1 MNRFSPDHMNIII
14 ESSNANYN
22 WGDAAMLHVAIRRL
36 VSTFDEADVML
47 LKPHPS
53 FQASYDD
60 THVHSLNS
68 GQYTSWTRERRI
80 WDTLNATAPRGVDY
94 LATEWPRLTDT
105 IVRAKMKLLGRDP
118 APRASFLDRF
128 RSADALVVSGGGFIT
143 DVFPEPAEN
152 VLHLIMLAH
161 QHDIPVF
168 MFGQGIGPLSSSR
181 LRRKARKALPQ
192 AQLIA
197 ARERKKTVPLL
208 RSLGVSPDRIQT
220 TGDDAIAR
228 VAAQSARPIGSGI
241 GVNLRVAFYSKVS
254 ATLCDAL
261 ASVLSAVASEYNAP
275 LLPIPIN
282 YGRSDSDV
290 DSIREILAQAGVAS
304 DGGRSM
310 QSPEDV
316 MRQAGACRVVVT
328 GSYHGGVFALSQGV
342 PVVGLSRSAYYDTKF
357 EGLADMFGTGCTVLR
372 TDRSDFEQ
380 ALEEAIQS
388 AWETAPAVRSALLM
402 AAKLQAKKSE
412 AAYQTMAGHFGL

>member
-1 MNRFSPDHMNIII
+1 MNILVK
-14 ESSNANYN
+14 SCNVNQN
-22 WGDAAMLHVAIRRL
+22 WGDAAMLHATIQRFARI
-36 VSTFDEADVML
+36 
-47 LKPHPS
+47 
-53 FQASYDD
+53 YDD
-60 THVHSLNS
+60 STITLLETSPEFESAYQHLGLASVKRPE
-68 GQYTSWTRERRI
+68 YTSWTRERRI
-80 WDTLNATAPRGVDY
+80 WDKFNNLSPQGVDY
-94 LATEWPRLTDT
+94 LATSWPRLTDAL
-105 IVRAKMKLLGRDP
+105 VRAKMKLQGRDP
-118 APRASFLDRF
+118 APRDTFLDRF
-128 RSADALVVSGGGFIT
+128 RSAAALVVSGGGFIT

-192 AQLIA
+192 VQLIA
-197 ARERKKTVPLL
+197 ARERKRTVPLL
-208 RSLGVSPDRIQT
+208 RALGVSPDCIHT

-228 VAAQSARPIGSGI
+228 VASQRARPIGSGI
-241 GVNLRVAFYSKVS
+241 GVNLRVASYSKVS
-254 ATLCDAL
+254 ASLCDAL
-261 ASVLSAVASEYNAP
+261 ASVLSAVAHEYNAP

-372 TDRSDFEQ
+372 TDRSDFKQ
-380 ALEEAIQS
+380 ALEEAIHTAWDS
-388 AWETAPAVRSALLM
+388 APTVRSTLLE
-402 AAKLQAKKSE
+402 AAERQAEKSE
-412 AAYQTMAGHFGL
+412 AAYGTMAQYFD